1 MILVVFGLFKVPQVG
16 NSFLLLCETGRC
28 VGTTCCGDIYGSQ
41 ILTLVNLSHQ
51 DKVLAIKCFPV
62 NH

>member
-1 MILVVFGLFKVPQVG
+1 MILVVFGLFKAPQAG
-16 NSFLLLCETGRC
+16 CSFLLLCETGRC

-51 DKVLAIKCFPV
+51 DKEVAIKRFPV
-62 NH
+62 KH